1 MTRLAERVRRL
12 AIRFKDWPPLRA
24 ATGRF
29 GRLPIRVKLT
39 LAFASLMIVLF
50 GGLALLLYTR
60 FEAGLDAGI
69 NGALRTRAAVVESVV
84 RAAKRGQPPPLPA
97 GGDAF
102 AQIVDAR
109 GRVADSTPG
118 FHRRPLLPAD
128 EIARARHGSVLLGRE
143 GERLLARPLGSGSR
157 VVVVGISSAERDHA
171 LQTLGD
177 LLFIGGPVLLIL
189 TCAAGYALASSA
201 LAPVERMRR
210 RAARISDAGPSARL
224 PVPEGHDELQRLGE
238 TLNEMLA
245 RLEKGLMRER
255 AFVADAGHEL
265 RTPLSILKLELG
277 LTLAERPS
285 AERLER
291 ALLSAAEEVDRLARL
306 AEDLL
311 VIARADQ
318 GRMPVHRRPIETGE
332 LMRSIAERFAGRA
345 GPARREVAVEGEEWP
360 AVEADPARLEQALT
374 NMVDNALRHGEGMVA
389 LSAARRDGGI
399 ELHVRDRGPGF
410 PPDFLPRAFERFA
423 RADAARS
430 GGGSGLGLSIVAAI
444 ASAHG
449 GRAGAA
455 NRPGGGADVWLFL
468 PRASVPAP
476 GEERRGTLAANR

>member
-1 MTRLAERVRRL
+1 MKATENLRLVATRVKE
-12 AIRFKDWPPLRA
+12 WPPFSA
-24 ATGRF
+24 ATRRF
-29 GRLPIRVKLT
+29 GRLPIRIKLM

-60 FEAGLDAGI
+60 FEAGLDTGI
-69 NGALRTRAAVVESVV
+69 NGELRSRAAVVDSVV
-84 RAAKRGQPPPLPA
+84 RAAEHGQRAPLPS

-109 GRVADSTPG
+109 GRVVDSTPG
-118 FHRRPLLPAD
+118 FQRRLLPAD
-128 EIARARHGSVLLGRE
+128 EIARARRVSVVVDRE
-143 GERLLARPLGSGSR
+143 GERLLARPLGNGSR
-157 VVVVGISSAERDHA
+157 VVIVGVSSAERDHA

-245 RLEKGLMRER
+245 RLERGLMRER

-285 AERLER
+285 PERLER

-332 LMRSIAERFAGRA
+332 LMRSVAERFAGRA
-345 GPARREVAVEGEEWP
+345 GPAAREVAVEGRQWP

-374 NMVDNALRHGEGMVA
+374 NMVDNGLRHGEGKVA
-389 LSAARRDGGI
+389 LSAARRDGGV
-399 ELHVRDRGPGF
+399 ELHVRDEGPGF
-410 PPDFLPRAFERFA
+410 PPDFLPRAFERFS

-444 ASAHG
+444 ANAHG
-449 GRAGAA
+449 GRAGVA
-455 NRPGGGADVWLFL
+455 NRPDGGADVWLF
-468 PRASVPAP
+468 VPGSAIQAP
-476 GEERRGTLAANR
+476 GERPRGTLAARR

>member
-1 MTRLAERVRRL
+1 MTATERVRRL
-12 AIRFKDWPPLRA
+12 GTRVKAWPPLSA
-24 ATGRF
+24 AVRRF
-29 GRLPIRVKLT
+29 GRLPIRVKLM

-60 FEAGLDAGI
+60 FEAGLDTGI
-69 NGALRTRAAVVESVV
+69 NGELRSRAAVVDSVV
-84 RAAKRGQPPPLPA
+84 RAAEHGQRAPLPS

-102 AQIVDAR
+102 AQILDAR
-109 GRVADSTPG
+109 GRVVDWTPG
-118 FHRRPLLPAD
+118 FARRPLLPAD
-128 EIARARHGSVLLGRE
+128 EIARASRGAVVVDRE
-143 GERLLARPLGSGSR
+143 GERLLARPLGNGSR
-157 VVVVGISSAERDHA
+157 VVIVGVSSAERDHA

-189 TCAAGYALASSA
+189 TCVAGYALASSA

-224 PVPEGHDELQRLGE
+224 PVPEGHDELQRLGQ

-245 RLEKGLMRER
+245 RLEGGMMRER

-285 AERLER
+285 PERLER

-318 GRMPVHRRPIETGE
+318 GRMPVHRRPIETEE
-332 LMRSIAERFAGRA
+332 LMRSVAGRFAGRA
-345 GPARREVAVEGEEWP
+345 GPTDREVAVEGRQWP

-374 NMVDNALRHGEGMVA
+374 NMVDNALRHGEGTVA
-389 LSAARRDGGI
+389 LSATRRDGGV
-399 ELHVRDRGPGF
+399 ELHVRDEGPGF
-410 PPDFLPRAFERFA
+410 ARDFLPRAFERFS

-444 ASAHG
+444 ANAHG
-449 GRAGAA
+449 GRAGVA
-455 NRPGGGADVWLFL
+455 NRPDGGADVWLFL
-468 PRASVPAP
+468 PSASVAAP
-476 GEERRGTLAANR
+476 TQERRGPLAAKR

>member
-1 MTRLAERVRRL
+1 MTGTERVRRL
-12 AIRFKDWPPLRA
+12 ATRVKEWPPAVA
-24 ATGRF
+24 ATRRF

-60 FEAGLDAGI
+60 FEAGLDTGI
-69 NGALRTRAAVVESVV
+69 NGELRSRAAVVESVV
-84 RAAKRGQPPPLPA
+84 RAAKHDQEAPLPS

-109 GRVADSTPG
+109 GGVVDSTPG
-118 FHRRPLLPAD
+118 FDRRPLIPAD
-128 EIARARHGSVLLGRE
+128 EIARARRASVIVDRE
-143 GERLLARPLGSGSR
+143 GERLLARPLGIGSR
-157 VVVVGISSAERDHA
+157 VVIVGVSSAERDHA

-201 LAPVERMRR
+201 LGPVERMRR

-245 RLEKGLMRER
+245 RLERGLMRER

-285 AERLER
+285 PERLEQ

-332 LMRSIAERFAGRA
+332 LMRSVAERFAGRA
-345 GPARREVAVEGEEWP
+345 GPAAREVAVEGRDWP

-374 NMVDNALRHGEGMVA
+374 NMVDNALRHGEGTVA
-389 LSAARRDGGI
+389 LSAGRRDGGV

-410 PPDFLPRAFERFA
+410 PPEFLPRAFERFS

-444 ASAHG
+444 ANAHG
-449 GRAGAA
+449 GRAGVA
-455 NRPGGGADVWLFL
+455 NRPDGGADVWLFL
-468 PRASVPAP
+468 PGASVSTPDEA
-476 GEERRGTLAANR
+476 RRGTLAANR

>member
-1 MTRLAERVRRL
+1 VS
-12 AIRFKDWPPLRA
+12 D
-24 ATGRF
+24 RF

-60 FEAGLDAGI
+60 FEAGLDTGI
-69 NGALRTRAAVVESVV
+69 NSALRTRAAAVASVV
-84 RAAKRGQPPPLPA
+84 RAAKHGQRPPLPA
-97 GGDAF
+97 GGDSF

-109 GRVADSTPG
+109 GRVVDSTPG
-118 FHRRPLLPAD
+118 LQGRPLLPAAV
-128 EIARARHGSVLLGRE
+128 ISQARRGSVLVDRE
-143 GERLLARPLGSGSR
+143 GERLLARALDSGPQ
-157 VVVVGISSAERDHA
+157 VEIVGLSSAERDNA

-177 LLFIGGPVLLIL
+177 LLFIGGPILLVL

-210 RAARISDAGPSARL
+210 RAARISDASPSARL
-224 PVPEGHDELQRLGE
+224 PVPEGHDELQRLGS

-245 RLEKGLMRER
+245 RLERGLMRER

-277 LTLAERPS
+277 LTLSEERSP
-285 AERLER
+285 ERLER
-291 ALLSAAEEVDRLARL
+291 ALVSAAEEVDRLARL

-318 GRMPVHRRPIETGE
+318 GRMPVHRRPVEVAAALRTV
-332 LMRSIAERFAGRA
+332 ADRFGGPAAPAGR
-345 GPARREVAVEGEEWP
+345 EITVEPTDGL
-360 AVEADPARLEQALT
+360 VVDADPARLEQALT
-374 NMVDNALRHGEGMVA
+374 NMVDNALRHGEGAVA
-389 LSAARRDGGI
+389 LSATERDGAV

-410 PPDFLPRAFERFA
+410 PDAFLPVALERFS

-430 GGGSGLGLSIVAAI
+430 GRGSGLGLSIVAAI
-444 ASAHG
+444 ATAHG
-449 GRAGAA
+449 GRAGVA
-455 NRPGGGADVWLFL
+455 NRHGGGADAWLRL
-468 PRASVPAP
+468 PRAPAP
-476 GEERRGTLAANR
+476 PTDGGRRAARVDAPEGVAGRRAR